1 VVLTVD
7 GKEYSQELKVI
18 SDPNL
23 PIQSEL
29 TGLTEEYEVWFGD
42 SAEGQDGEE
51 EEGKEEEEEQGG
63 RAKEG
68 LRDGE
73 GSSDL

>member
-1 VVLTVD
+1 MVLTVD

-29 TGLTEEYEVWFGD
+29 TGLTEEYEVWLGD
-42 SAEGQDGEE
+42 VEQDQEGEE
-51 EEGKEEEEEQGG
+51 EEEDEQRGG
-63 RAKEG
+63 AKEG
-68 LRDGE
+68 LRDGA
-73 GSSDL
+73 GASDL